1 MKTRFTAAAA
11 AAALS
16 FSAFAQ
22 APASGT
28 KTIKVQSTWP
38 ASITLQDHLRILA
51 ERVEKLTRAA

>member
-28 KTIKVQSTWP
+28 KTIKMQSTWP
-38 ASITLQDHLRILA
+38 ASITMQDHFRIFA
-51 ERVEKLTRAA
+51 ERIDKLTQG